1 MGKNHGRIIKDFNNG
16 VPNRNMG
23 VSHLRIVSN
32 GTEGVIKIVAVT

>member
-32 GTEGVIKIVAVT
+32 GTEEVIKIVAVT

>member
-23 VSHLRIVSN
+23 VSHLPIVSN
-32 GTEGVIKIVAVT
+32 GTEEVIKIVAVT